1 MRTGGNGVMTIWNST
16 FLDKIRT
23 YWKNK
28 IDKVQIQTGTDTWT
42 DLTIVSKT
50 IVDNKIAVFAKVPDA
65 EFSTVN
71 IRIVDTDGDVAG
83 ATPESISKT
92 SEDTFYM
99 TFRFSLT
106 QIED

>member
-1 MRTGGNGVMTIWNST
+1 MTIWNST
-16 FLDKIRT
+16 FLNKIRT
-23 YWKNK
+23 YWKDK
-28 IDKVQIQTGTDTWT
+28 IDKIQIQTGENTWT
-42 DLTIVSKT
+42 DLTIVNKT
-50 IVDNKIAVFAKVPDA
+50 IVDNKIVVFAKVPDA

-99 TFRFSLT
+99 TFKFSLT

>member
-1 MRTGGNGVMTIWNST
+1 MTIWNST

-28 IDKVQIQTGTDTWT
+28 IDKVQIQTGENAWT
-42 DLTIVSKT
+42 DLTIVNKT
-50 IVDNKIAVFAKVPDA
+50 IVDNDIVVFTRVPDA

-92 SEDTFYM
+92 SDDVFYM
-99 TFRFSLT
+99 TFRFNLR
-106 QIED
+106 QIEE

>member
-1 MRTGGNGVMTIWNST
+1 MTIWNEA
-16 FLDKIRT
+16 FLGKIRT

-50 IVDNKIAVFAKVPDA
+50 ISGNKIEVFARVPDVQ
-65 EFSTVN
+65 FDTVS
-71 IRIVDTDGDVAG
+71 IRIIDTDGDVAG

-99 TFRFSLT
+99 TFKFSLT